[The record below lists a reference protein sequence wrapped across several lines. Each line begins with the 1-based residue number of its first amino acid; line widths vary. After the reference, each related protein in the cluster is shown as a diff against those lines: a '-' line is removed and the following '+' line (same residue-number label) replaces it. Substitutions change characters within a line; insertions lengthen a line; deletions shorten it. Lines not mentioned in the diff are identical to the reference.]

1 MCWHTKMNKQFI
13 LLSMVMCLAMNA
25 GLSQV
30 ITPVD
35 SRQSMLAGMQTT
47 LGNVDAPAAD
57 YNDVRS
63 PFVVREKE
71 VPEQVATKDLGDTPV
86 TTGVGEVLPDAR
98 ALQVISRQFQPFGSL
113 VMGERGVLQL
123 ANGRTIAEGET
134 FKAEI
139 QGIVYQVQIGDVTSN
154 GYSLS
159 LGSATV
165 QRSFLTTTGS
175 NQ

>member
-1 MCWHTKMNKQFI
+1 MNKAFI
-13 LLSMVMCLAMNA
+13 LLFLVMCLASHA

-35 SRQSMLAGMQTT
+35 SRESMLSGMRNT
-47 LGNVDAPAAD
+47 LQNVNAEAAD
-57 YNDVRS
+57 YSKVRS
-63 PFVVREKE
+63 PFVIRKKE
-71 VPEQVATKDLGDTPV
+71 EPEVAKKDLSDVPV
-86 TTGVGEVLPDAR
+86 STGTGEVLPDDR
-98 ALQVISRQFQPFGSL
+98 VLQIISRQFQPFGSL
-113 VMGERGVLQL
+113 VMGDRGVLQL

-139 QGIVYQVQIGDVTSN
+139 QGVVYQVKIGDVTSK

-159 LGSATV
+159 IGSASV
-165 QRSFLTTTGS
+165 QRTFLTTTGS